1 LEFDRLLRENL
12 ENRVLDFDSA
22 AAAETASLAAARRKS
37 GRPWTCVTAK
47 LPALRWRATPA
58 FPRQHPYDILRE
70 RKPVSPAIAVRL
82 GKLLAVALVGSH
94 AGRLRYMECRAQR
107 GCQRMAPHFERLA
120 RMPWPIASLASSGI
134 SAFSSALDLS
144 CSKGLPSAAEETG
157 KFSPRIRNAHINNS
171 NNLDP

>member
-1 LEFDRLLRENL
+1 MRSLPDTAVVKWLDRQPAESVWITSVTLFEARFGLALLPPGRRRQRLELEFDRLLRENL

-107 GCQRMAPHFERLA
+107 GCQRMAPHFER
-120 RMPWPIASLASSGI
+120 
-134 SAFSSALDLS
+134 
-144 CSKGLPSAAEETG
+144 
-157 KFSPRIRNAHINNS
+157 
-171 NNLDP
+171 